1 MFFLFHDVLIVRT
14 FIYFVDGEGEIFG
27 FRLLKVIRYGSEGVT
42 FWFREWV
49 EFGVYMFSG
58 GSSFNFL
65 NIITDLGIHVPIEPE
80 YNKLV
85 LIDIKSSVK
94 PHYINT
100 IKCGNRLAITGW
112 FI

>member
-65 NIITDLGIHVPIEPE
+65 NRIRNLELLLMIKRCVRQ
-80 YNKLV
+80 KL
-85 LIDIKSSVK
+85 L
-94 PHYINT
+94 
-100 IKCGNRLAITGW
+100 
-112 FI
+112 